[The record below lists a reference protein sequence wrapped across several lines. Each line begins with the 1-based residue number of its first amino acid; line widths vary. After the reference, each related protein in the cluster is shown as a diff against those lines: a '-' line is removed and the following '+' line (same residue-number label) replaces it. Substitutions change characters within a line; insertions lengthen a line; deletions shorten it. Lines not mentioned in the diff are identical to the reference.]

1 MSDPI
6 PPDAGPPAPGP
17 DGTTRPRKRKR
28 VRRRITDNDPEV
40 RGAKLVA
47 RLTNPSLWMWIAYAM
62 VGLAVTIFL
71 LSRSIGRVPGAPG

>member
-1 MSDPI
+1 M
-6 PPDAGPPAPGP
+6 GPPAPASGSGFA
-17 DGTTRPRKRKR
+17 DGSRTTTPRC
-28 VRRRITDNDPEV
+28 
-40 RGAKLVA
+40 GAKLVA